1 MAEEPLS
8 REEFIAKIFSFVFR
22 MQKVIKEWDCDPW
35 RTIRIA
41 ARMEDKEKA
50 PCHSE
55 NADKVQSK

>member
-8 REEFIAKIFSFVFR
+8 GRIHCKDLSFVFR

-50 PCHSE
+50 PCRSE
-55 NADKVQSK
+55 DADKVQSK